1 MKSLLEIVNLN
12 IRFQTPDRVIHA
24 VKDFNLTM
32 GKEKIAIVGESGA
45 GKSQTARAVL
55 GLCRGQVSADT
66 LLFDGIDIQNL
77 PEKAFKKLRAERMAM
92 IMQDPKYSLNPIFR
106 VESQMREVVPH
117 LSKAEAREKIAQVL
131 ADVNIRHPERVMKA
145 YPFELSGGMGQR
157 VMIAQ
162 TLLAQPDLL
171 IADEPTSSIDA
182 TAKLSVLNEMDKL
195 IENND
200 MGMLFISHDLPLVA
214 GYCDRIVVMYQGQ
227 VMEIL
232 NADDLKHAEHPYT
245 RALLSCIPNAR
256 HKGQPLATVN
266 RSVLEAH

>member
-1 MKSLLEIVNLN
+1 MALLEIKGLN
-12 IRFQTPDRVIHA
+12 IRFHTTERVVHA
-24 VKDFNLTM
+24 VKDFDLSM

-45 GKSQTARAVL
+45 GKSQMARAVL
-55 GLCRGQVSADT
+55 GLCRGQVNADK
-66 LLFDGIDIQNL
+66 LYFDGIDIQAL
-77 PEKAFKKLRAERMAM
+77 SAKAFKSLRAKRMAM

-106 VESQMREVVPH
+106 VEAQMREVIPQ
-117 LSKAEAREKIAQVL
+117 LSKSVAREKIAQVL
-131 ADVNIRHPERVMKA
+131 ADVNIRHPQRVMRA

-195 IENND
+195 IADND

-214 GYCDRIVVMYQGQ
+214 GYCDRIVVMYQGRI
-227 VMEIL
+227 MEVL
-232 NADDLKHAEHPYT
+232 KADELKHAQHPYT
-245 RALLSCIPNAR
+245 QALLSCIPNAA
-256 HKGQPLATVN
+256 HKGRPLTTVDRN
-266 RSVLEAH
+266 ALEVQL